1 MRLNRKNS
9 LLLIVD
15 LQAGLLPVVDGGMQA
30 VRETGW
36 LAGVAELVGVPVWV
50 TEQAPEKIGAS
61 AHELLDALGDY
72 ELFHKQ
78 HFSAMEDAGFRDAL
92 AAAKVSQIV
101 ICGSEAH
108 VCVLQTALGL
118 LEAGYRVYW
127 LSEAAASRRPEEA
140 RLARERAVTGG
151 AVSITADMAAYE
163 WIERCDTQT
172 FSQAHRRFLKQRS
185 ARPLTF
191 F

>member
-1 MRLNRKNS
+1 MRLNHKSS

-30 VRETGW
+30 VCEAGW
-36 LAGVAELVGVPVWV
+36 LAGVADLVGVPVWV
-50 TEQAPEKIGAS
+50 TEQAPEKIGSS
-61 AHELLDALGDY
+61 APELLEALGEY

-78 HFSAMEDAGFRDAL
+78 HFSAMEEASFCDAL
-92 AAAKVSQIV
+92 TAAKVSQIV

-118 LEAGYRVYW
+118 LAAGYRVYW
-127 LSEAAASRRPEEA
+127 LSEASASRRPEEA

-163 WIERCDTQT
+163 WLERCDTPI
-172 FSQAHRRFLKQRS
+172 FRQAHRQFLKHRS